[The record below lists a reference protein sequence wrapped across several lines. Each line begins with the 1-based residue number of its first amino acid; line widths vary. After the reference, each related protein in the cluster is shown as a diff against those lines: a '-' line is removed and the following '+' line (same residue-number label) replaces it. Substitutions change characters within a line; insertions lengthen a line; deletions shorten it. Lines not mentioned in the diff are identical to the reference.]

1 MTLAYH
7 EPEQTFLEGVFARGD
22 ARLADAIE
30 EAWKRG
36 ARFDGWSEFFD
47 FERWEKVFQDLE
59 IDAAAYTGARSLDA
73 KLPWDHID
81 CGVSKEYLMRERA
94 KALAA
99 ETTRDCRLGCNGCGW
114 QGRANVG
121 RCAREQD

>member
-1 MTLAYH
+1 MRILLTNDDGYFAEGLTKLALALCNEH
-7 EPEQTFLEGVFARGD
+7 DVVVSAPATEKSGAGHSLTFN
-22 ARLADAIE
+22 
-30 EAWKRG
+30 
-36 ARFDGWSEFFD
+36 
-47 FERWEKVFQDLE
+47 
-59 IDAAAYTGARSLDA
+59 RSLHFNTIGEDEL
-73 KLPWDHID
+73 LPWDHID

>member
-1 MTLAYH
+1 
-7 EPEQTFLEGVFARGD
+7 
-22 ARLADAIE
+22 
-30 EAWKRG
+30 
-36 ARFDGWSEFFD
+36 
-47 FERWEKVFQDLE
+47 
-59 IDAAAYTGARSLDA
+59 
-73 KLPWDHID
+73 
-81 CGVSKEYLMRERA
+81 MRERA